1 MYVASDLLWCAH
13 NRCFKLESQG
23 ASHHWLVLRS
33 FPGANIV
40 SICKTEATGRSLP
53 SLGAWR
59 APSMDLSC
67 NRVVFTQVLT
77 IVVLVARNC
86 PPDTAWFL
94 CIFLLI
100 GRCHPMYVS
109 PIVSC
114 GYMLGVRL
122 KAALMLFWC
131 WEASSIIQR
140 GELFESRYYLGD
152 LEAILLDSQFQNYV
166 VEETS
171 R

>member
-23 ASHHWLVLRS
+23 TSHHWLVLRS

-40 SICKTEATGRSLP
+40 SIYKTDSTGRSLP

-59 APSMDLSC
+59 APSMG
-67 NRVVFTQVLT
+67 T

-122 KAALMLFWC
+122 KAALVLFWC